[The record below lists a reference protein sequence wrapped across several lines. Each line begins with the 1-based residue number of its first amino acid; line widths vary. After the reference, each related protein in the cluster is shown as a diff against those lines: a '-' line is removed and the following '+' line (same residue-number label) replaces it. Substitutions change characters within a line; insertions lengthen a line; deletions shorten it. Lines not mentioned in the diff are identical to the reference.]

1 MIVVKWRIGMYK
13 NTMGQIKN
21 NTDVCWGCILVECV
35 QATCHFLRARLH
47 WKGVYQGAHGWAII
61 GELQLQRKMVQSN
74 DSLRFKLANYNCFR
88 CKVYSNV
95 MFRCCHTFYPS
106 PNTIVPGSGRFQQ
119 LPSRLHGRCPNNG
132 RKNTTRPD
140 SATC

>member
-1 MIVVKWRIGMYK
+1 MIVVLLSGARIGMYK
-13 NTMGQIKN
+13 NTMGQLKN
-21 NTDVCWGCILVECV
+21 TTDVCWGCILVECV

-95 MFRCCHTFYPS
+95 VFRCCHMFYP
-106 PNTIVPGSGRFQQ
+106 
-119 LPSRLHGRCPNNG
+119 LH
-132 RKNTTRPD
+132 
-140 SATC
+140 